1 MVRRTAARLAVAVTG
16 AIALVVG
23 TQTAAVAAPTND
35 DYSAAIA
42 VESLPFTTTIDTSAA
57 TSDETDPTGC
67 YNNGSVWF
75 SFTPTRDMRI
85 QADTIGSDYD
95 TALSAWTGDQGSLTQ
110 VACNDNYYSQHS
122 RVALAV
128 TAGTT
133 YRFMAGYCC
142 GNGRDGGGSLRF
154 SITEV
159 RPPANDDF
167 AGAIPVG
174 ALPYANTQDY
184 QAATPETGE
193 PSSCFTPTT
202 TAWYSY
208 TATTTGSVTARTDP
222 GYAGIAVY
230 TGTSLANLARVGC
243 SEVYSY
249 RPLTFRAEAGRTYLF
264 QVAAAGINQHTF
276 QLDVA
281 PPPTVEF
288 YYYPDEPS
296 SFDAI
301 PFSSSVGDY
310 AAGGGI
316 SSYAWDFG
324 DGTTSTEANPVHRLP
339 ADGDYPVRLTVGT
352 PDGRSASVTH
362 VVRVRTHDVAIVGL
376 TAPTKARVGQTI
388 TVDVDVRNTRYEE
401 TVQVSLYRST
411 ASGGYDLIGSST
423 QPVPVKDTG
432 KTTRF
437 SFTYTVTSADLAL
450 GKLTLRATADPS
462 PNRDALLVDNELIS
476 TPIVIR

>member
-1 MVRRTAARLAVAVTG
+1 MVRRNAARLAVAVTG
-16 AIALVVG
+16 VIALVVG
-23 TQTAAVAAPTND
+23 TQTAALAAPTND
-35 DYSAAIA
+35 DISTAIG

-85 QADTIGSDYD
+85 QADTMGSDYD
-95 TALSAWTGDQGSLTQ
+95 TVLSVWTGDQGSLAQ

-122 RVALAV
+122 RVALTV

-154 SITEV
+154 SVAEV
-159 RPPANDDF
+159 VPPANDNF
-167 AGAIPVG
+167 ADAIPVG
-174 ALPYANTQDY
+174 GLPYANTRDY
-184 QAATPETGE
+184 QAATRETDE
-193 PSSCFTPTT
+193 PSSCFTPTA
-202 TAWYSY
+202 TAWYTY
-208 TATTTGSVTARTDP
+208 TPTTTGSVTARTDP

-230 TGTSLANLARVGC
+230 TGSSLAGLSLLGC
-243 SEVYSY
+243 SDVYSY
-249 RPLTFRAEAGRTYLF
+249 RPLTIRAEEGRTYLF
-264 QVAAAGINQHTF
+264 QVAAAGINEHTF

-301 PFSSSVGDY
+301 PFGSSVGDY
-310 AAGGGI
+310 AAGRGI
-316 SSYAWDFG
+316 SSHAWDFG
-324 DGTTSTEANPVHRLP
+324 DGTTSDVANPVHRLA

-362 VVRVRTHDVAIVGL
+362 VVRVRTHDVAIVGM
-376 TAPTKARVGQTI
+376 TAPAKARVGQTI

-401 TVQVSLYRST
+401 TVQVSLYRSIP
-411 ASGGYDLIGSST
+411 SGAYDLIGSST
-423 QPVPVKDTG
+423 QPVPVKETG
-432 KTTRF
+432 RTTRF
-437 SFTYTVTSADLAL
+437 SFSYTITSDDLAL

-462 PNRDALLVDNELIS
+462 PSRDALLVDNELLS
-476 TPIVIR
+476 TPIIIK